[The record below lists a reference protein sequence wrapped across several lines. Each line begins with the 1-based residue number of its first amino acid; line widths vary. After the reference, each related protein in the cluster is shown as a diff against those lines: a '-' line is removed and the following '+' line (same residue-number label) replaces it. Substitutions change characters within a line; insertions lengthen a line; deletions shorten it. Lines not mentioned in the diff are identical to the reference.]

1 MILQTVPPELHN
13 DSRDPTAREILLW
26 GCGGGT
32 QTKPMLASDNS
43 SSTIRR
49 QSLTS
54 AVAERL
60 REKIVRGEI
69 TEGEQLRQDAIAS
82 EFQVS
87 RIPVREALRQ
97 LEAEGLITI
106 VPHRG
111 AVVSLLS
118 CEEIEEIF
126 EMRAVLEP
134 EVLRAS
140 IPNLTESQLRQAQE
154 ILATYDR
161 ILDNEADIAEWGR
174 MNWLFHSSLYDAAHR
189 PQFMAVIRNINYNG
203 ERYIRLQL
211 YLTRAMERAREEHH
225 KLLELCRSRDVE
237 GACRLLAQH
246 IRSAGKSLSAV
257 VAEHRR
263 KKAEVVSSAG
273 TL

>member
-1 MILQTVPPELHN
+1 MRVP
-13 DSRDPTAREILLW
+13 A
-26 GCGGGT
+26 
-32 QTKPMLASDNS
+32 NS
-43 SSTIRR
+43 GSSIQR

-69 TEGEQLRQDAIAS
+69 KEGEQVRQDAIAA
-82 EFQVS
+82 ELAVS
-87 RIPVREALRQ
+87 RIPVREGLRQ

-111 AVVSLLS
+111 AVVTLLS
-118 CEEIEEIF
+118 CDEIEEIF

-140 IPNLTESQLRQAQE
+140 IPHLDNTHFARAQE
-154 ILATYDR
+154 ILDTYDKA
-161 ILDNEADIAEWGR
+161 LGNEDDISEWGR
-174 MNWLFHSSLYDAAHR
+174 MNWLFHSSLYAGAHR

-211 YLTRAMERAREEHH
+211 SLTRAMQRAREEHH
-225 KLLELCRSRDVE
+225 KLLELCRNRDIDR
-237 GACRLLAQH
+237 ACELLARH
-246 IRSAGKSLSAV
+246 IRDAGKSLSAA
-257 VAEHRR
+257 VAEQRR
-263 KKAEVVSSAG
+263 HKARMAEIGSSV
-273 TL
+273 

>member
-1 MILQTVPPELHN
+1 
-13 DSRDPTAREILLW
+13 
-26 GCGGGT
+26 
-32 QTKPMLASDNS
+32 MLAHDPS
-43 SSTIRR
+43 SSSIRR

-69 TEGEQLRQDAIAS
+69 KEGEQLRQDAIAAQ
-82 EFQVS
+82 FQVS

-97 LEAEGLITI
+97 LEAEGLISI

-118 CEEIEEIF
+118 CDEIEEIF

-140 IPNLTESQLRQAQE
+140 IPNLTEPQLEKAQE
-154 ILATYDR
+154 ILTTYDR
-161 ILDNEADIAEWGR
+161 ILDNEAAIAEWGR
-174 MNWLFHSSLYDAAHR
+174 MNWLFHSSLYDAANR

-211 YLTRAMERAREEHH
+211 YLTRAMERARNEHH
-225 KLLELCRSRDVE
+225 QLLELCRSHDIE
-237 GACRLLAQH
+237 AACQLLAQH
-246 IRSAGKSLSAV
+246 IRSAGKSLSKAV
-257 VAEHRR
+257 GEHRR
-263 KKAEVVSSAG
+263 QNAKLAANPSD
-273 TL
+273 L

>member
-1 MILQTVPPELHN
+1 
-13 DSRDPTAREILLW
+13 
-26 GCGGGT
+26 
-32 QTKPMLASDNS
+32 MLASDNS
-43 SSTIRR
+43 IPTIRR

-69 TEGEQLRQDAIAS
+69 KEGEQLRQDAIAMQ
-82 EFQVS
+82 FQVS

-111 AVVSLLS
+111 AIVSLLS
-118 CEEIEEIF
+118 GEEIEEIF

-140 IPNLTESQLRQAQE
+140 IPNLTETQFRQAQE
-154 ILATYDR
+154 ILTTYDR
-161 ILDNEADIAEWGR
+161 ILDSEADIAEWGR
-174 MNWLFHSSLYDAAHR
+174 MNWLFHSSLYDGAHR

-225 KLLELCRSRDVE
+225 KLLELCRRRDIDA
-237 GACRLLAQH
+237 ACKLLSEH

-257 VAEHRR
+257 VAEHRLQNA
-263 KKAEVVSSAG
+263 KMAG
-273 TL
+273 SVKPSVL

>member
-1 MILQTVPPELHN
+1 M
-13 DSRDPTAREILLW
+13 S
-26 GCGGGT
+26 
-32 QTKPMLASDNS
+32 ASIS
-43 SSTIRR
+43 TSTTIRR

-54 AVAERL
+54 EVAERL
-60 REKIVRGEI
+60 REKIVRGQI
-69 TEGEQLRQDAIAS
+69 REGEQLRQDAIAQ

-118 CEEIEEIF
+118 CDEIEEIF

-134 EVLRAS
+134 AVLRAS
-140 IPNLTESQLRQAQE
+140 IPNLTAQDLDKAQQILNVYDQA
-154 ILATYDR
+154 LSNDG
-161 ILDNEADIAEWGR
+161 DVSEWGR
-174 MNWLFHSSLYDAAHR
+174 MNWMFHSILYSGARR

-211 YLTRAMERAREEHH
+211 YLTRAMERARDEHRT
-225 KLLELCRSRDVE
+225 LLQLCRTRDIE
-237 GACRLLAQH
+237 GACELLARH
-246 IRSAGKSLSAV
+246 IRNAGKSLSAV
-257 VAEHRR
+257 VAEQRR
-263 KKAEVVSSAG
+263 QAAQP
-273 TL
+273 